1 MTSSGVVI
9 EGGETGAID
18 LERRGLRTLTR
29 EPASVWTI
37 SLMRWSLVISASIWC
52 RIGARSMG

>member
-1 MTSSGVVI
+1 MTSSGAEA
-9 EGGETGAID
+9 EGGETGAIA

-37 SLMRWSLVISASIWC
+37 SLMRWSLLISASI
-52 RIGARSMG
+52 